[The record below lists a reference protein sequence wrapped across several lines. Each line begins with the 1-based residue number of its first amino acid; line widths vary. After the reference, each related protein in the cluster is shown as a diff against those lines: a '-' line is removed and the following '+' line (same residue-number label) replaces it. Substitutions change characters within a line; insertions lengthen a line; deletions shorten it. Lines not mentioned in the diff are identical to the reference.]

1 MLGEKEGER
10 VRERER
16 ERERALKK
24 QVSACDFLAQLR
36 KDQVSFAVVVVC
48 LCFNERERK
57 RLRES
62 VC

>member
-1 MLGEKEGER
+1 MCWERKREREKG
-10 VRERER
+10 RER